1 MFCKKLQNVC
11 PEAANADQMDKNG
24 YDFWTQHPQNP
35 QTRHKLQVSKNPV
48 YWCANQR
55 FNKTFCALYPLKDAS
70 LFAEKKLCNQFL
82 YHYPFR
88 NGFSGAVVDIEIV
101 SFPLT
106 PTKTNILALG
116 FLVITRQL
124 LQLERC
130 SNPLRIQQ
138 V

>member
-70 LFAEKKLCNQFL
+70 LFVCRKKTLQPIFVSL
-82 YHYPFR
+82 PLQEWIFR
-88 NGFSGAVVDIEIV
+88 YRS
-101 SFPLT
+101 
-106 PTKTNILALG
+106 
-116 FLVITRQL
+116 
-124 LQLERC
+124 
-130 SNPLRIQQ
+130 
-138 V
+138 